1 MQPAVRGLES
11 GRGISMSYDR
21 ANTKLSEAIEA
32 LATSAHPTL
41 QQRLAIAYLFH
52 LRSVE
57 PDDLPPEVE
66 SQFKTLKEKLTRLAT
81 EAIPLQDGI
90 EIAKELVSISHTVAA
105 EQHRVESLESTQAVR
120 HRSRTL

>member
-1 MQPAVRGLES
+1 MQRAVRGLES
-11 GRGISMSYDR
+11 GRGISMSYAR

-57 PDDLPPEVE
+57 PDELPTEVE
-66 SQFKTLKEKLTRLAT
+66 SQFKTLKDNLSRLSTGTLLHCQKVSRLPKNLSASLT
-81 EAIPLQDGI
+81 
-90 EIAKELVSISHTVAA
+90 
-105 EQHRVESLESTQAVR
+105 
-120 HRSRTL
+120 

>member
-1 MQPAVRGLES
+1 
-11 GRGISMSYDR
+11 MSYDR

-52 LRSVE
+52 LRSME
-57 PDDLPPEVE
+57 PDELPIEVA

-81 EAIPLQDGI
+81 GAFPLQDAI
-90 EIAKELVSISHTVAA
+90 EIAKELVRIAHRVD
-105 EQHRVESLESTQAVR
+105 EHHRVELLDQRVRRHSYSL
-120 HRSRTL
+120 